1 MSKKL
6 VIELP
11 DDLVTFAE
19 EKVSAGEYGSLD
31 EAVAA
36 GVRNLHDH
44 DQMIERWVR
53 EEVVPSYDQWVAD
66 GKPTRSTEEVFADL
80 EARIRDAASRK
91 AVL

>member
-19 EKVSAGEYGSLD
+19 AKVSAGEYGSLD

-53 EEVVPSYDQWVAD
+53 EEVVPSYDKWVAD
-66 GKPTRSTEEVFADL
+66 GKPTLSEEEVFAAV
-80 EARIRDAASRK
+80 EAGIVEAARRK
-91 AVL
+91 AS